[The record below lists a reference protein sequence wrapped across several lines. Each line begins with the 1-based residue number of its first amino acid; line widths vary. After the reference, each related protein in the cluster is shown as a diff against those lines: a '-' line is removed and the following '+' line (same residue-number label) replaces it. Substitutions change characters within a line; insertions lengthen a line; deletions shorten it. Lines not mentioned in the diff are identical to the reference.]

1 MRIRYGQFNISDFI
15 LTLDRD
21 YYNSSSSTI
30 NPNNNTIYGIITV
43 IDKSKIKIVR
53 TVMIK
58 RVDEDRYG
66 NNSTEVKFVIFTQS
80 DTTANKLS
88 DVSIRCCSGWE
99 FCFSIMDAVSDRFLI
114 LKCDTFS
121 SIKLFL
127 RSGGFFDR
135 PCKPLFTYLFVCLF
149 VRLFS

>member
-21 YYNSSSSTI
+21 YYKSSSSTI
-30 NPNNNTIYGIITV
+30 NQNNNNIIYGIITV
-43 IDKSKIKIVR
+43 IDKTKIKIVR
-53 TVMIK
+53 TVMMK
-58 RVDEDRYG
+58 RVDEDRNG
-66 NNSTEVKFVIFTQS
+66 NNSTLVKFIIFTQS

-127 RSGGFFDR
+127 RSGGIVDR
-135 PCKPLFTYLFVCLF
+135 PC
-149 VRLFS
+149 

>member
-21 YYNSSSSTI
+21 YYKSSSSTI
-30 NPNNNTIYGIITV
+30 NQNNNNMIYGIITV
-43 IDKSKIKIVR
+43 IDKTKIKIVR
-53 TVMIK
+53 TVMMK
-58 RVDEDRYG
+58 RVDGDRYG
-66 NNSTEVKFVIFTQS
+66 NN
-80 DTTANKLS
+80 S

-127 RSGGFFDR
+127 RSGGILDR
-135 PCKPLFTYLFVCLF
+135 PC
-149 VRLFS
+149 